1 MSTGVWLYD
10 RDDDASRRGAAIVAM
25 DRLEEPQLD
34 VEVLATRGD
43 HLTVQVVRG
52 ALEDPTA
59 ILYVEQRGEFEL
71 VRVERWPAVGGPPRV
86 LLTLRAWP
94 QRNP

>member
-1 MSTGVWLYD
+1 MRVGVWLYE
-10 RDDDASRRGAAIVAM
+10 RDDDESRRGAAIVAM
-25 DRLEEPQLD
+25 ERLEEPQLE

-43 HLTVQVVRG
+43 HVTVQVVRG

-59 ILYVEQRGEFEL
+59 ILYVERRGEYEL
-71 VRVERWPAVGGPPRV
+71 VRVERWPAASGPPRV

-94 QRNP
+94 SR